1 MQYLHHLA
9 DDVLSIYLRGSLRE
23 SPYHATFAEMQ
34 FAQTAV
40 SSASGHGPRYVRAN
54 FAFLPCPR
62 LAIEPHSMCWGTE
75 LGIGS
80 FPFEH
85 NTTFAATPCVGFP
98 SDPDSVAAFR
108 RAPFTGLVFACPTNR
123 AEQPATLVASFCD
136 PHAALMQKRVT
147 LLFVRFIPLE
157 IWVQLGS
164 KSEVFRAG
172 ITG

>member
-85 NTTFAATPCVGFP
+85 NTTFAATPCVGFQ
-98 SDPDSVAAFR
+98 SDPDSVAALR
-108 RAPFTGLVFACPTNR
+108 RAPFTALLFACPANG
-123 AEQPATLVASFCD
+123 AEQLAALVASFRD
-136 PHAALMQKRVT
+136 PEAAPFK
-147 LLFVRFIPLE
+147 
-157 IWVQLGS
+157 
-164 KSEVFRAG
+164 EVL
-172 ITG
+172 T